1 MDEKDKN
8 KEDKGR
14 RRLDI
19 ALVVCLSLCV
29 ACNAVQIVLKII
41 EMAK

>member
-29 ACNAVQIVLKII
+29 VCNAVQIVLKII